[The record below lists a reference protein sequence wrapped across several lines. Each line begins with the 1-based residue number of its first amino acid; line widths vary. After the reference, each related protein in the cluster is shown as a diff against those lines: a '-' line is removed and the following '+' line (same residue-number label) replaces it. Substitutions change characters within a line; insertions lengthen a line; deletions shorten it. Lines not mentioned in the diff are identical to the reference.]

1 MKRLAT
7 ICARKNSKGL
17 PGKNKFLLNG
27 VPLYAIAISQ
37 ALATKYFTSITV
49 TSDDQ
54 EILENALPYGADL
67 TVIRPPNL
75 STSTAGKPETIAH
88 ALLETERKLN
98 INYDVVV
105 DLDVTSPLRNV
116 EDIKG
121 AINLLELNKV
131 SSVVSA
137 CISHRNPYF
146 NMLEVDS
153 KGKVTVSKS
162 NNPPFLTRQSA
173 PKSFDM
179 NAAVHVWD
187 AKALKSN
194 PIVIFSDSLI
204 YEMPEKRSRDIDTEL
219 DFEIVKF
226 LAGISDQ

>member
-17 PGKNKFLLNG
+17 PSKNKLLLDG

-37 ALATKYFTSITV
+37 ALATRYFTSITV
-49 TSDDQ
+49 TTDDQ
-54 EILENALPYGADL
+54 EILENSLLYGADL
-67 TVIRPPNL
+67 TIIRPPYL
-75 STSTAGKPETIAH
+75 STDTAGKPETIAH
-88 ALLETERKLN
+88 ALLETEKRLS
-98 INYDVVV
+98 ISYDVVV
-105 DLDVTSPLRNV
+105 DLDVTSPLRKV

-121 AINLLELNKV
+121 AIDLLELNKV

-153 KGKVTVSKS
+153 KGKISVSKS
-162 NNPPFLTRQSA
+162 DNSPYLTRQSA

-179 NAAVHVWD
+179 NAAVHVWN
-187 AKALKSN
+187 AQALKSN

-226 LAGISDQ
+226 LSGISDK

>member
-17 PGKNKFLLNG
+17 PGKNKLLLNG
-27 VPLYAIAISQ
+27 TPLYAIAISQ
-37 ALATKYFTSITV
+37 ALKTEYFTSITV
-49 TSDDQ
+49 STDDE
-54 EILENALPYGADL
+54 EILENSLLYGADL
-67 TVIRPPNL
+67 TINRPPIL
-75 STSTAGKPETIAH
+75 TTDHTGKPETILH
-88 ALLETERKLN
+88 ALLETEKELG
-98 INYDVVV
+98 ISYDVVV
-105 DLDVTSPLRNV
+105 DLDVTSPLRKV

-121 AINLLELNKV
+121 AIDMLELNKV

-146 NMLEVDS
+146 NMLEIDS
-153 KGKVTVSKS
+153 KGKISVSKTV
-162 NNPPFLTRQSA
+162 NPPYLSRQLS

-179 NAAVHVWD
+179 NAAVHVWN
-187 AKALKSN
+187 AQALKSN
-194 PIVIFSDSLI
+194 PIVIFNDSLI

-226 LAGISDQ
+226 LSENSNK